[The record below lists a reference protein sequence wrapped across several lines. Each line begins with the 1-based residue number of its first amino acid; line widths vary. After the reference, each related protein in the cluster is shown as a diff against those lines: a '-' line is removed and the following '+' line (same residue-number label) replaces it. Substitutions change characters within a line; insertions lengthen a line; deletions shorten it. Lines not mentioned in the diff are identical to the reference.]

1 VKAAAHALRS
11 GEPTIILLTGLALRE
26 KGLSLIVV
34 SSEIEELVAY
44 STRVIV
50 LRDRAHVAELDGNR
64 ITTHEIVEA
73 IAATNER
80 RAS

>member
-1 VKAAAHALRS
+1 
-11 GEPTIILLTGLALRE
+11 ALRE

-50 LRDRAHVAELDGNR
+50 LRDRAHVAELDGGR
-64 ITTHEIVEA
+64 ITASEIVEA

-80 RAS
+80 RTS